1 MGRDKNRKHRPRAS
15 SVTPQK
21 VDSRTDY
28 VDLTKT
34 DPWAHQARLAKR
46 AQSVGPASISKP
58 TLLSPAFS
66 GEKTT
71 GNKSTP
77 RSGTVIGVPH
87 DPNIDPR
94 LVYQRVAAFK
104 NNAQRHPS
112 SFSTVM
118 LDEEEEEATGKSD
131 DTIRDETPTPGQKEG
146 RDKKKKRS
154 KHKDKENQEDVAKTR
169 VTRKTHMQVEE
180 DMRKEKKKKVKKEME
195 QQTARAIEGMQ
206 AAAADRSRKRK
217 RDEDG
222 AEAFKRRV
230 EVEANAV
237 KRLRESLPVFRLE
250 RVINALER
258 DEGSQPTEMAVLL
271 TAARE
276 TIIDLARAQLLQMEQ
291 MSNVVEKEMLNI
303 VRAQRARLDEL
314 EGRKNATVLAPAPA
328 IAATTKPM
336 GTEAEAFNDTSSAG
350 SDDSSDDL
358 DVEVI
363 EMPKRF
369 AGRGGATKAPNT
381 LGHCSTQ

>member
-21 VDSRTDY
+21 VDARADC

-46 AQSVGPASISKP
+46 AQSVGPPSISKS

-66 GEKTT
+66 GENTT

-94 LVYQRVAAFK
+94 LVYQRMAALR
-104 NNAQRHPS
+104 NDAQRHAS
-112 SFSTVM
+112 FFSTVM
-118 LDEEEEEATGKSD
+118 LNDEEEATGKSD

-146 RDKKKKRS
+146 RDKKKKKS
-154 KHKDKENQEDVAKTR
+154 KRKDEENQEDVGKTR
-169 VTRKTHMQVEE
+169 VSKKTHMQVEE

-195 QQTARAIEGMQ
+195 QQTARAIEGLQ

-250 RVINALER
+250 RVTHALER

-271 TAARE
+271 TTARE
-276 TIIDLARAQLLQMEQ
+276 TIIDLARAQLLQMER

-336 GTEAEAFNDTSSAG
+336 ATEAEAFNDTSSAG
-350 SDDSSDDL
+350 SYDSSDDL
-358 DVEVI
+358 DVEVND
-363 EMPKRF
+363 MPKQF
-369 AGRGGATKAPNT
+369 AIRGGATKTPNT